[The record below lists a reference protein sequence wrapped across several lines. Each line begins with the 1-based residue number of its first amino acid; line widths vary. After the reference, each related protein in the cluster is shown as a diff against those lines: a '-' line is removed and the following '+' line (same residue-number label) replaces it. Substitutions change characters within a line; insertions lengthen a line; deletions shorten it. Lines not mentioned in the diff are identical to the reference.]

1 MKKLIFMA
9 LSLIFLASSCSND
22 DRKSDEQP
30 TPALITPDISVRM
43 AEPLSVHPFTGI
55 LEIYPCNDESSVYY
69 GNYFTGKL
77 TPFYGYYTILNGDIS
92 GQYNRELHLPVG
104 NYNMVYWGT
113 PKYDEPIHNSPQ
125 IVSPGLLEGADLSKL
140 YFSLRSIGNGL
151 YSPVYDLVHAVK
163 SAHIGTDAL
172 QTSLSRVS
180 SGLKMV
186 IKQSDGSAF
195 IPEIASVKVNIGNI
209 AEKINFY
216 TGTAENMA
224 NATAAV
230 SSSVTARPPLLY
242 NSAAGRTPP
251 HKQRPPGRQAPGL
264 PRPAH
269 ADRYRY
275 LPHRRC
281 RR

>member
-69 GNYFTGKL
+69 GNYFNGKL

-140 YFSLRSIGNGL
+140 YFR
-151 YSPVYDLVHAVK
+151 DRK
-163 SAHIGTDAL
+163 S
-172 QTSLSRVS
+172 V
-180 SGLKMV
+180 V
-186 IKQSDGSAF
+186 
-195 IPEIASVKVNIGNI
+195 
-209 AEKINFY
+209 
-216 TGTAENMA
+216 
-224 NATAAV
+224 
-230 SSSVTARPPLLY
+230 
-242 NSAAGRTPP
+242 
-251 HKQRPPGRQAPGL
+251 
-264 PRPAH
+264 
-269 ADRYRY
+269 
-275 LPHRRC
+275 
-281 RR
+281 